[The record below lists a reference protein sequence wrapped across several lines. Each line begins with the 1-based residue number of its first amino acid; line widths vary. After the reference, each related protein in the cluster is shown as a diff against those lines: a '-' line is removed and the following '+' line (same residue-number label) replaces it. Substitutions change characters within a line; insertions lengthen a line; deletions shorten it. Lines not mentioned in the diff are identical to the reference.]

1 MPLFS
6 TVSSPQKLATPTFQV
21 PACLTATP
29 LRLDSTGWPPSRIV
43 YVTLACDG
51 ETTVTLVTFA
61 VAEEARPEPAWDLMT
76 DANVCPSWRR
86 LTRLATGVLGLKNAS
101 QFAVIAAV
109 SPALLTGLAEVT
121 GAEEVAGADDDG
133 AELGLEL
140 APELELLLPL
150 EHAAMPAASAQT
162 SRICW
167 GTLRAT
173 IQLFSNFWP
182 PAATQQAL
190 IHDVTVRLTAP
201 PGSRCRSA
209 GQRAALR

>member
-1 MPLFS
+1 
-6 TVSSPQKLATPTFQV
+6 
-21 PACLTATP
+21 
-29 LRLDSTGWPPSRIV
+29 
-43 YVTLACDG
+43 
-51 ETTVTLVTFA
+51 
-61 VAEEARPEPAWDLMT
+61 
-76 DANVCPSWRR
+76 
-86 LTRLATGVLGLKNAS
+86 LATGVLGLKNAS
-101 QFAVIAAV
+101 QLVVIAAV
-109 SPALLTGLAEVT
+109 APELLTGLAEV
-121 GAEEVAGADDDG
+121 AGADDEG

-140 APELELLLPL
+140 APELELLLLL

-190 IHDVTVRLTAP
+190 IHDVTVRLTAT

-209 GQRAALR
+209 GQRAAPG

>member
-1 MPLFS
+1 
-6 TVSSPQKLATPTFQV
+6 
-21 PACLTATP
+21 
-29 LRLDSTGWPPSRIV
+29 
-43 YVTLACDG
+43 
-51 ETTVTLVTFA
+51 
-61 VAEEARPEPAWDLMT
+61 MT
-76 DANVCPSWRR
+76 DANVCPSWSR

-101 QFAVIAAV
+101 QFVVIAAAA
-109 SPALLTGLAEVT
+109 PELLTGL
-121 GAEEVAGADDDG
+121 AGADDDG

-140 APELELLLPL
+140 APELELLPLL

-190 IHDVTVRLTAP
+190 IHDVRVRLTAT

-209 GQRAALR
+209 GQRAAPG

>member
-1 MPLFS
+1 
-6 TVSSPQKLATPTFQV
+6 
-21 PACLTATP
+21 
-29 LRLDSTGWPPSRIV
+29 
-43 YVTLACDG
+43 
-51 ETTVTLVTFA
+51 
-61 VAEEARPEPAWDLMT
+61 
-76 DANVCPSWRR
+76 
-86 LTRLATGVLGLKNAS
+86 LGLKNAS
-101 QFAVIAAV
+101 QSAVIAAV
-109 SPALLTGLAEVT
+109 APELLTGLAEVT

-140 APELELLLPL
+140 VPELELLPLL

-190 IHDVTVRLTAP
+190 IHDVTVRLAAT

-209 GQRAALR
+209 GRQAALG

>member
-1 MPLFS
+1 
-6 TVSSPQKLATPTFQV
+6 
-21 PACLTATP
+21 
-29 LRLDSTGWPPSRIV
+29 
-43 YVTLACDG
+43 
-51 ETTVTLVTFA
+51 
-61 VAEEARPEPAWDLMT
+61 
-76 DANVCPSWRR
+76 
-86 LTRLATGVLGLKNAS
+86 LGLKNAS

-121 GAEEVAGADDDG
+121 GADDDG

-190 IHDVTVRLTAP
+190 IHDVTVRLTAT

-209 GQRAALR
+209 GRQAALG

>member
-1 MPLFS
+1 M
-6 TVSSPQKLATPTFQV
+6 
-21 PACLTATP
+21 
-29 LRLDSTGWPPSRIV
+29 
-43 YVTLACDG
+43 
-51 ETTVTLVTFA
+51 
-61 VAEEARPEPAWDLMT
+61 
-76 DANVCPSWRR
+76 
-86 LTRLATGVLGLKNAS
+86 ATGVLGLKNAS
-101 QFAVIAAV
+101 QSAVIAAV
-109 SPALLTGLAEVT
+109 APELLTGLAEVA
-121 GAEEVAGADDDG
+121 GAEADDDG

-140 APELELLLPL
+140 VPELELLLPL

-190 IHDVTVRLTAP
+190 IHDVTVRLTAT

-209 GQRAALR
+209 GRQAALG